1 MLNWLK
7 FWGLALIWGS
17 SFLLIKMAVD
27 DLGALP
33 LVSIRLGGAAILFF
47 IYLMWT
53 GRKLPQDRIQRAA
66 LVFVG
71 IFNTAVPFFLITW
84 GETRIDSGL
93 ATVLNSTVPLFGLVI
108 AHFALSD
115 EHLSSLKI
123 AGLLVGFVGVVIVM
137 SQSIGTE
144 GGDLVGQLAVLAA
157 SSSYAVCIISI
168 RVFLRKVD
176 TFTVAG
182 YSTVIGGI
190 VIVLV
195 TLLTVRPLP
204 VPSGANYD
212 SFVAGLILASVNT
225 VVAYFLFFGLI
236 QDWGARATLVTYAM
250 PPIGVT
256 LGYLFLD
263 EAIGWHLVVG
273 TVLIIGG
280 IIVTK
285 RQKQPEFVEKVQ
297 PIPQAQGLD

>member
-1 MLNWLK
+1 MINWLK
-7 FWGLALIWGS
+7 FWGVALIWGS

-27 DLGALP
+27 DLGASP
-33 LVSIRLGGAAILFF
+33 LVSIRLGGAAVLFLIF
-47 IYLMWT
+47 LIVT
-53 GRKLPQDRIQRAA
+53 KRKLPETNVQRAA
-66 LVFVG
+66 LVFIG

-93 ATVLNSTVPLFGLVI
+93 ATVLNSTVPLFGLII

-115 EHLSSLKI
+115 EHLSPLKI
-123 AGLLVGFVGVVIVM
+123 AGLLVGFVGVIIVM
-137 SQSIGTE
+137 SQSIGTD
-144 GGDLVGQLAVLAA
+144 GGDLIGQLAVLAA

-176 TFTVAG
+176 PYTVAG
-182 YSTVIGGI
+182 YSTLVGGT
-190 VIVLV
+190 VIVTA
-195 TLLTVRPLP
+195 TLLTTPFP
-204 VPSGANYD
+204 TPNSGNID
-212 SFVAGLILASVNT
+212 SFLAAMILAAVNT

-236 QDWGARATLVTYAM
+236 QEWGARATLVTYAM

-256 LGYLFLD
+256 LGYIFLD

-273 TVLIIGG
+273 TILIIGG

-285 RQKQPEFVEKVQ
+285 RQAQPEYVERAQ
-297 PIPQAQGLD
+297 PVPQGLD